1 MTKDRIN
8 NASFRQKLD
17 SISKNIRGQNLL
29 ELAFDNISTFDAE
42 NPIVGSLLKELG
54 VGKKEIA
61 SELLKKVPRPPI
73 RKRLEKLKN
82 RPEPKDD
89 DDNFNLS
96 PPPSPPRP
104 PSLGPQPPR
113 RPLGPPLVPPFFP
126 PPSARFLEPFQRPT
140 AQPRPPPPLESKGF
154 IGIPPAPSAPPLS
167 PDDYFLLG
175 PSAWSVSPAPR
186 PLTPAAPPFHHWHL
200 HLQIFYMV
208 LKHQH

>member
-29 ELAFDNISTFDAE
+29 ELAFDSISTFDAE
-42 NPIVGSLLKELG
+42 NPFVGSLLKELG

-89 DDNFNLS
+89 DNNFNLS
-96 PPPSPPRP
+96 RPPSPPRP

-113 RPLGPPLVPPFFP
+113 RPLGPPLVP
-126 PPSARFLEPFQRPT
+126 PFQRPT

-175 PSAWSVSPAPR
+175 PSA
-186 PLTPAAPPFHHWHL
+186 
-200 HLQIFYMV
+200 
-208 LKHQH
+208 